1 MIRQDLYIE
10 EYDWCVT
17 VFYCVSRRWTREV
30 MEELAAAGC
39 SGDSLRDAWAILVKD
54 DRNTGLTYSSFPLRR
69 SVMVISRTSSPEEFM
84 NSWDHEKGHL
94 VKHVARCFVLDP
106 FGEKVQYLSG
116 RVAQLMFP
124 VAGKFL
130 CGHCRKE
137 LGV

>member
-1 MIRQDLYIE
+1 
-10 EYDWCVT
+10 
-17 VFYCVSRRWTREV
+17 
-30 MEELAAAGC
+30 
-39 SGDSLRDAWAILVKD
+39 
-54 DRNTGLTYSSFPLRR
+54 
-69 SVMVISRTSSPEEFM
+69 M
-84 NSWDHEKGHL
+84 NSWCHEKGHL
-94 VKHVARCFVLDP
+94 VMHVARCFVLDP

>member
-1 MIRQDLYIE
+1 
-10 EYDWCVT
+10 
-17 VFYCVSRRWTREV
+17 
-30 MEELAAAGC
+30 
-39 SGDSLRDAWAILVKD
+39 
-54 DRNTGLTYSSFPLRR
+54 
-69 SVMVISRTSSPEEFM
+69 M

-94 VKHVARCFVLDP
+94 VKHIARCFVLDP

-116 RVAQLMFP
+116 RVTQLMFP

>member
-1 MIRQDLYIE
+1 ME
-10 EYDWCVT
+10 EIFARTINAVCAET
-17 VFYCVSRRWTREV
+17 GVSREDI
-30 MEELAAAGC
+30 L
-39 SGDSLRDAWAILVKD
+39 SGKVKD

-69 SVMVISRTSSPEEFM
+69 SIMVISRTSSPEEFM
-84 NSWDHEKGHL
+84 NSWCHEKGHL
-94 VKHVARCFVLDP
+94 VMHVARCFVLDP

-137 LGV
+137 LGA